1 MLQIIPKKN
10 QKHQARSELSRIM
23 IEEAMQ
29 NFSPDASKRFKSC
42 ALMKHWTQNPLASSV
57 K

>member
-29 NFSPDASKRFKSC
+29 KFSPDASKRFKSC

-57 K
+57 